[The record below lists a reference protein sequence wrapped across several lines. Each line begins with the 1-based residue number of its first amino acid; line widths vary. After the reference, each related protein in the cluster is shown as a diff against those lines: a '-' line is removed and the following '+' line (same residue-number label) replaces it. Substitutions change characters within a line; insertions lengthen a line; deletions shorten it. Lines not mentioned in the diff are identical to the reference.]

1 MSRTGNAS
9 SSSDGVN
16 WKTGF
21 TLNNY
26 LSLWGVSYGNGLYV
40 AVGNKITEDKGAIY
54 TSTTTGD
61 PDLWTDRNVNNTS
74 TLTGVTYG
82 NQKFVAVGESG
93 AILTSSDGV
102 SWTSRNSGTAADLK
116 GVKYLNG
123 KFVSWAV
130 DGTTILTSVD
140 GVSWSVIT
148 TSGLICA
155 KCELVNSGVLHSVS
169 YGNGAYVG
177 VGSFNS
183 IYTSSDLVSWTK
195 RYEGTYGSLNGV
207 TYGNGTFIAVGNRG
221 DIFQN
226 IDLPAYT
233 VTYSGNGSTGG
244 TVPTDSNPYTK
255 NATVTVL
262 GNTGSLVKTGNTF
275 AGWNTAANGSGTNY
289 AEGAT
294 FSMGAANV
302 TLYAQWTA
310 NPTYTVT
317 YNGNGSTGGTVPT
330 DSNSYAQNAAVT
342 VIGNTGSLVKTGS
355 TFAGWNTA
363 ANGSGTSYAADATFS
378 MGAANVTLYAQW
390 TADPAYTVTYSGNG
404 STGGTVPTD
413 SHSYAQNTTVNV
425 LGNTGSLVKTGS
437 TFTGWNTA
445 ANGSGTSYAA
455 NATFSMG
462 AANVTLYA
470 QWTADPA
477 YTVTY
482 SGNGSTGG
490 TVPTDSHS
498 YAQNAAVTVVGNTG
512 SLVKTGNTFT
522 GWNTAADG
530 TGAPYAA
537 NATFDMGAANVTL
550 YAQWTADP
558 TYTVTY
564 SGNGSTGGT
573 VPTDSHSYAQ
583 NAAVTVLGNTG
594 SLVKTGNTFMGWN
607 TATNGSGTNYAEGAT
622 FSMGAANVTLY
633 AQWTADPTYTVTYS
647 GNGNTGGTVPTDSN
661 SYAQN
666 ATVTVVGNTGSLV
679 KTGNSFTG
687 WNTAA
692 DGSGTSYAANAT
704 FDMGAAN
711 VTLYAQ
717 WTADPT
723 YTVMYNGNGSTGGTV
738 PTDSHSY
745 AQNAAVT
752 VLGNTG
758 SLVKT
763 GNTFM
768 GWNTA
773 ANGTG
778 APYAANATF
787 DMGAANVTLY
797 AQWTADPTYTV
808 TYSGNGSTGGTVPTD
823 SNSYAQ
829 NAAVTVLGNTGS
841 LVKTG
846 NTFMGWNTATDGT
859 GASYAANAT
868 FDMGA
873 TNVTLYAQWT
883 ADPAYT
889 VTYNGNGST
898 GGTVPTDSNPYAQN
912 ATVTVLGNTG
922 SLVKTGNTFTG
933 WNTAADGTGAPY
945 AANATFSMGAANVTL
960 YAQWT
965 ANPTYTVTYN
975 GNGSTGGTVP
985 TDSNPYAQNAT
996 VTVLGNTGSLE
1007 KTGNT
1012 FTGWNTAADGTGAP
1026 YVANA
1031 TFSMGAANVTL
1042 YAQWTVSPGGGSG
1055 DGAGSG
1061 GGGSI
1066 PTPPENSI
1074 VISVNGELSLPAGR
1088 MGKVSLGD
1096 AITIDIPANAKDKEL
1111 KLTIKQL
1118 TGTQDLL
1125 TDEDVLASPIFE
1137 ILKNFSENFSKPVTL
1152 TFKFDPTKLSGNQ
1165 RAAVFYYDEVQKK
1178 WVEVGSVVRGNQITA
1193 AVTQFTKFAVMV
1205 VGQAASEPK
1214 PTIDFSDISAHWAK
1228 ASINQAVSSGIV
1240 TGYQDS
1246 TFKPDKTV
1254 TRAEFAVMLMNALKT
1269 QGAGAALTFTDTA
1282 KIGSWAQIA
1291 VAQAVQAGIINGYE
1305 DGTFRPAGEI
1315 TRAEM
1320 AVIIAGALGK
1330 YSEANVTA
1338 TSFAD
1343 DKDIPA
1349 WAKAAVAYVKQTSI
1363 VQGKGDNKFAPED
1376 HATRA
1381 EAVTVLLN
1389 MLAQK
1394 SK

>member
-1 MSRTGNAS
+1 M
-9 SSSDGVN
+9 
-16 WKTGF
+16 
-21 TLNNY
+21 
-26 LSLWGVSYGNGLYV
+26 
-40 AVGNKITEDKGAIY
+40 
-54 TSTTTGD
+54 
-61 PDLWTDRNVNNTS
+61 
-74 TLTGVTYG
+74 
-82 NQKFVAVGESG
+82 
-93 AILTSSDGV
+93 
-102 SWTSRNSGTAADLK
+102 
-116 GVKYLNG
+116 
-123 KFVSWAV
+123 
-130 DGTTILTSVD
+130 
-140 GVSWSVIT
+140 
-148 TSGLICA
+148 
-155 KCELVNSGVLHSVS
+155 
-169 YGNGAYVG
+169 
-177 VGSFNS
+177 
-183 IYTSSDLVSWTK
+183 SWTK

-244 TVPTDSNPYTK
+244 TVPTDSH
-255 NATVTVL
+255 
-262 GNTGSLVKTGNTF
+262 
-275 AGWNTAANGSGTNY
+275 
-289 AEGAT
+289 
-294 FSMGAANV
+294 
-302 TLYAQWTA
+302 
-310 NPTYTVT
+310 
-317 YNGNGSTGGTVPT
+317 
-330 DSNSYAQNAAVT
+330 SYAQNAAVT
-342 VIGNTGSLVKTGS
+342 VV
-355 TFAGWNTA
+355 
-363 ANGSGTSYAADATFS
+363 
-378 MGAANVTLYAQW
+378 
-390 TADPAYTVTYSGNG
+390 
-404 STGGTVPTD
+404 
-413 SHSYAQNTTVNV
+413 
-425 LGNTGSLVKTGS
+425 GNTGSLVKTGS

-445 ANGSGTSYAA
+445 ANGSGTSYAEGATFSIGAANVTLYAQWTANPTYTVMYSGNGSAGGTVPTDSNSYAQNAAVTVLGNTGSLVKTGSTFAGWNTAADGSGTSYAEGATFSIGAANVTLYAQWTADLTYTVMYSGNGSTGGTVPTDSNPYAQNATVTVVGNTGNLVKTGNTFAGWNTAADGTGAPYAA

-470 QWTADPA
+470 QWTADPT
-477 YTVTY
+477 YTVMY

-490 TVPTDSHS
+490 TVPTDSNS
-498 YAQNAAVTVVGNTG
+498 YAQNAAVTVLGNTG
-512 SLVKTGNTFT
+512 SLVKTGSTFA

-530 TGAPYAA
+530 SGTSYAEG
-537 NATFDMGAANVTL
+537 ATFSIGAANVTL
-550 YAQWTADP
+550 YAQWTTNS

-594 SLVKTGNTFMGWN
+594 SLEKTGNTFMGWN
-607 TATNGSGTNYAEGAT
+607 TAADGSGTSYAADAT

-633 AQWTADPTYTVTYS
+633 AQWTADLTYTVMYS
-647 GNGNTGGTVPTDSN
+647 GNGSTGGTVPTDSN
-661 SYAQN
+661 PYAQNAAVTVLGNTGSLEKTGNTFMGWNTAADGSGTSYAADATFSMGAANVTLYAQWTADLTYTVMYSGNGSTGGTVPTDSNPYAQN

-679 KTGNSFTG
+679 KTGSTFIG

-704 FDMGAAN
+704 FSMGAAN

-738 PTDSHSY
+738 PTDSNPY
-745 AQNAAVT
+745 AQNATVT
-752 VLGNTG
+752 VVGNTG

-763 GNTFM
+763 GSTFI

-773 ANGTG
+773 ADGSGTS
-778 APYAANATF
+778 YAANATF
-787 DMGAANVTLY
+787 SMGAANVTLY

-808 TYSGNGSTGGTVPTD
+808 
-823 SNSYAQ
+823 
-829 NAAVTVLGNTGS
+829 
-841 LVKTG
+841 
-846 NTFMGWNTATDGT
+846 M
-859 GASYAANAT
+859 
-868 FDMGA
+868 
-873 TNVTLYAQWT
+873 
-883 ADPAYT
+883 
-889 VTYNGNGST
+889 YNGNGST

-912 ATVTVLGNTG
+912 ATVTVVGNTG
-922 SLVKTGNTFTG
+922 SLVKTGSTFIG
-933 WNTAADGTGAPY
+933 WNTAADGSGTSY

-965 ANPTYTVTYN
+965 TNPAYTVTYN

-985 TDSNPYAQNAT
+985 TDSNSYAQSAA
-996 VTVLGNTGSLE
+996 VTVLGNTGSLV

-1012 FTGWNTAADGTGAP
+1012 FAGWNTAANGSGTSYA
-1026 YVANA
+1026 ANV

-1055 DGAGSG
+1055 SGDGTGSG
-1061 GGGSI
+1061 GGGGI
-1066 PTPPENSI
+1066 PTLPDNSK

-1096 AITIDIPANAKDKEL
+1096 AITIDIPANATDKEL

-1205 VGQAASEPK
+1205 VGQPASEPK
-1214 PTIDFSDISAHWAK
+1214 PTINFSDISAHWAK

-1240 TGYQDS
+1240 TGYQDG

-1363 VQGKGDNKFAPED
+1363 VQGKGGNKFAPED

-1381 EAVTVLLN
+1381 ETVTVLLN

>member
-1 MSRTGNAS
+1 M
-9 SSSDGVN
+9 
-16 WKTGF
+16 
-21 TLNNY
+21 
-26 LSLWGVSYGNGLYV
+26 
-40 AVGNKITEDKGAIY
+40 
-54 TSTTTGD
+54 
-61 PDLWTDRNVNNTS
+61 
-74 TLTGVTYG
+74 
-82 NQKFVAVGESG
+82 
-93 AILTSSDGV
+93 LTSSDGV
-102 SWTSRNSGTAADLK
+102 SWTNRNSGTAADLK

-140 GVSWSVIT
+140 GVSWSIIT

-155 KCELVNSGVLHSVS
+155 KCEVVNSGILHSVS
-169 YGNGAYVG
+169 YGNGTYVG

-233 VTYSGNGSTGG
+233 VTYNGNGSTGG
-244 TVPTDSNPYTK
+244 TVPTDSHSYAQ
-255 NATVTVL
+255 NAAVTVV

-275 AGWNTAANGSGTNY
+275 MGWNTAANGSGTNY

-302 TLYAQWTA
+302 TLFAQWTADPTYTVTYSGNGSTGGTVPTDSNPYTKNATVTVVGNTGSLVKTGNTFAGWNTAANGSGTSYAEGATFSMGVANVTLYAQWTA

-317 YNGNGSTGGTVPT
+317 YSGNGSTGGAVPTDSNPYTQNAAVTVVGNTGSLVKTGNTFAGWNTAANGSGTSYAANATFSMGAANVTLYAQWTADPTYTVMYSGNGSTGGTVPTDSHSYAQNAAVTVLGNTGSLEKTGNTFTGWNTAANGSGTSYAEGATFSMGAANVTLYAQWTADPTYTVMYNGNGSTGGTVPT
-330 DSNSYAQNAAVT
+330 DSNAYTQNAEVTVLGNTGSLEKTGNTFMGWNTAANGSGTSYAADATFSMGAANVTLYAQWTADATYTVTYSGNGSTGGTVPTDSNAYTQNAAVTVLGNTGSLVKTGNTFMGWNTAANGSGTSYAADATFSMGAANVTLYAQWTANPAYTITYSGNGSTGGTVPTDSNSYSQNATVTVVGNMGSLVKTGNTFTGWNTAADGSGTSYAEGATFSMGAANVTLYAQWTTNPAYTVTYDGNGSTGGTVPTDSNPYAQNATVTVVGNTGSLVKTGNTFMGWNTAANGSGTSYAADATFSMGAANVTLYAQWTTNPSYTVTYDGNGSTGGTVPTDSNPYTKNAVVT
-342 VIGNTGSLVKTGS
+342 VIGNTGSLAKTGN

-413 SHSYAQNTTVNV
+413 SHSYAQNAAVTV
-425 LGNTGSLVKTGS
+425 LGNTGSLEKTGN
-437 TFTGWNTA
+437 TFAGWNTA
-445 ANGSGTSYAA
+445 ANGSGTSYA
-455 NATFSMG
+455 
-462 AANVTLYA
+462 
-470 QWTADPA
+470 
-477 YTVTY
+477 
-482 SGNGSTGG
+482 
-490 TVPTDSHS
+490 
-498 YAQNAAVTVVGNTG
+498 
-512 SLVKTGNTFT
+512 
-522 GWNTAADG
+522 
-530 TGAPYAA
+530 
-537 NATFDMGAANVTL
+537 
-550 YAQWTADP
+550 
-558 TYTVTY
+558 
-564 SGNGSTGGT
+564 
-573 VPTDSHSYAQ
+573 
-583 NAAVTVLGNTG
+583 
-594 SLVKTGNTFMGWN
+594 
-607 TATNGSGTNYAEGAT
+607 EGVT

-633 AQWTADPTYTVTYS
+633 AQWTADPTYTVTYN
-647 GNGNTGGTVPTDSN
+647 GNGSTGGTVPTDSH
-661 SYAQN
+661 SYVQN
-666 ATVTVVGNTGSLV
+666 AMVTVVGNTGSLV
-679 KTGNSFTG
+679 KTGNTFAG

-692 DGSGTSYAANAT
+692 NGSGTSYAANAT

-717 WTADPT
+717 WT
-723 YTVMYNGNGSTGGTV
+723 
-738 PTDSHSY
+738 
-745 AQNAAVT
+745 
-752 VLGNTG
+752 
-758 SLVKT
+758 
-763 GNTFM
+763 
-768 GWNTA
+768 
-773 ANGTG
+773 
-778 APYAANATF
+778 
-787 DMGAANVTLY
+787 
-797 AQWTADPTYTV
+797 
-808 TYSGNGSTGGTVPTD
+808 
-823 SNSYAQ
+823 
-829 NAAVTVLGNTGS
+829 
-841 LVKTG
+841 
-846 NTFMGWNTATDGT
+846 
-859 GASYAANAT
+859 
-868 FDMGA
+868 
-873 TNVTLYAQWT
+873 
-883 ADPAYT
+883 
-889 VTYNGNGST
+889 
-898 GGTVPTDSNPYAQN
+898 
-912 ATVTVLGNTG
+912 
-922 SLVKTGNTFTG
+922 
-933 WNTAADGTGAPY
+933 
-945 AANATFSMGAANVTL
+945 
-960 YAQWT
+960 
-965 ANPTYTVTYN
+965 
-975 GNGSTGGTVP
+975 
-985 TDSNPYAQNAT
+985 
-996 VTVLGNTGSLE
+996 
-1007 KTGNT
+1007 
-1012 FTGWNTAADGTGAP
+1012 
-1026 YVANA
+1026 
-1031 TFSMGAANVTL
+1031 
-1042 YAQWTVSPGGGSG
+1042 VSPGGGSG
-1055 DGAGSG
+1055 SGDGTGSG
-1061 GGGSI
+1061 GGGGI
-1066 PTPPENSI
+1066 PTLPDNSK

-1096 AITIDIPANAKDKEL
+1096 AITIDIPANATDKEL

-1214 PTIDFSDISAHWAK
+1214 PTINFSDISAHWAK

-1363 VQGKGDNKFAPED
+1363 VQGKGGNKFAPED